1 MIHFFLKLMIFDFA
15 INYVLDKLH
24 DIFFD
29 CGFMTHGHMIA
40 THFYA
45 FRRLLKRNANL
56 SSVNK
61 GVYTLDKEPIG
72 LSLSEKD
79 VVGID
84 PGVRDLITGVRSSDS
99 TKSFSISNK
108 TY

>member
-1 MIHFFLKLMIFDFA
+1 MIHFFLKLIIFDFA
-15 INYVLDKLH
+15 INYVPDKLN

-29 CGFMTHGHMIA
+29 CGFMTDGHMIA

-45 FRRLLKRNANL
+45 FRRELLSSDKDEIKVLKRNANL

-61 GVYTLDKEPIG
+61 GVYTLDTEPTG

-79 VVGID
+79 VVRID
-84 PGVRDLITGVRSSDS
+84 PG
-99 TKSFSISNK
+99 KSL
-108 TY
+108 TP